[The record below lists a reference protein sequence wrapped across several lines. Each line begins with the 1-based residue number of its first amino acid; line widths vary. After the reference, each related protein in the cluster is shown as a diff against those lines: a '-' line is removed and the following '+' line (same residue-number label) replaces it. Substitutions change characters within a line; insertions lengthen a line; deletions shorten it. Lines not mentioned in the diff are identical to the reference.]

1 VVLFVTGPASFGA
14 VVGALAATARLE
26 FGFVGLW
33 GSIAPGAL
41 RGSHFC
47 VCRLESDGRRK
58 LVRSYELRS
67 EGRSIYVS
75 EALRM
80 NERSTVC

>member
-1 VVLFVTGPASFGA
+1 VILLVPASAPFRA
-14 VVGALAATARLE
+14 IVGALAATARLE

-67 EGRSIYVS
+67 EDRSILCV
-75 EALRM
+75 
-80 NERSTVC
+80 RSTENE